1 MHAMP
6 QKWHCARM
14 ARDRGGGMS
23 ADLRAMIREVLRE
36 ELAARGVGRSSG
48 TPQIR
53 EEAVS
58 IASDADLAAFA
69 RRILALAADSK
80 ARADIES
87 GRHVFRLAGPG
98 AGNRAAAS
106 AEDYER
112 PQPKQNFSPVS
123 FERGLVNEREIRN
136 LPEGITVIRI
146 GKTVRLTPLAQ
157 DELRRL
163 GIKIERAKS

>member
-1 MHAMP
+1 
-6 QKWHCARM
+6 
-14 ARDRGGGMS
+14 MS

-36 ELAARGVGRSSG
+36 ELAARGVGRPSG
-48 TPQIR
+48 APQIR

-58 IASDADLAAFA
+58 VASDADLAAFA
-69 RRILALAADSK
+69 RRILALAGDSK

-87 GRHVFRLAGPG
+87 GRHVFRLAS
-98 AGNRAAAS
+98 AGSRAATT
-106 AEDYER
+106 AEAYER
-112 PQPKQNFSPVS
+112 AQPKQNLSPVS

>member
-1 MHAMP
+1 
-6 QKWHCARM
+6 
-14 ARDRGGGMS
+14 MS

-36 ELAARGVGRSSG
+36 ELAARGVGRPSG
-48 TPQIR
+48 APQIR

-58 IASDADLAAFA
+58 VASDADLAAFA
-69 RRILALAADSK
+69 RRILALAGDSK

-87 GRHVFRLAGPG
+87 GRHVFRLASAGSRG
-98 AGNRAAAS
+98 ATT
-106 AEDYER
+106 AEAYER
-112 PQPKQNFSPVS
+112 AQPKQNLSPVS

>member
-1 MHAMP
+1 
-6 QKWHCARM
+6 
-14 ARDRGGGMS
+14 MS

-36 ELAARGVGRSSG
+36 ELATRGVGRPSG
-48 TPQIR
+48 APQVR
-53 EEAVS
+53 HEMVS
-58 IASDADLAAFA
+58 VACDADLAAFA
-69 RRILALAADSK
+69 RRILALAGDSK

-98 AGNRAAAS
+98 AGSHAAS
-106 AEDYER
+106 GVEAYER
-112 PQPKQNFSPVS
+112 PQPTQNLSPVS

-157 DELRRL
+157 DELRRQ

>member
-1 MHAMP
+1 
-6 QKWHCARM
+6 
-14 ARDRGGGMS
+14 MS

-36 ELAARGVGRSSG
+36 ELAARGVGRPSG
-48 TPQIR
+48 APQIR

-58 IASDADLAAFA
+58 VASDADLAAFA
-69 RRILALAADSK
+69 RRILALAGDSK
-80 ARADIES
+80 ARADIEN
-87 GRHVFRLAGPG
+87 GRHVFRLAGG
-98 AGNRAAAS
+98 GSRAASSVEA
-106 AEDYER
+106 YER
-112 PQPKQNFSPVS
+112 AQPKQNLSPVS

>member
-1 MHAMP
+1 
-6 QKWHCARM
+6 
-14 ARDRGGGMS
+14 MS
-23 ADLRAMIREVLRE
+23 SDLRTMIRELLRE
-36 ELAARGVGRSSG
+36 ELAARGVGRPSG
-48 TPQIR
+48 ATQIR

-58 IASDADLAAFA
+58 VASDAELAAFA
-69 RRILALAADSK
+69 RRILALAGDSK
-80 ARADIES
+80 ARADIEN
-87 GRHVFRLAGPG
+87 GRHVFRLAGIGSRVATPVE
-98 AGNRAAAS
+98 A
-106 AEDYER
+106 YER
-112 PQPKQNFSPVS
+112 AQPKQNLSPVS